1 MSRGRPRG
9 SQAGR
14 FGAHAQLT
22 RARPRGHDAV
32 VRNRGFFVASL
43 AVAVLQLRPAAAAPV
58 ELVEQRERY
67 LLMRDV
73 DQSIEYGN
81 WFEREPFLAAF
92 GDVEAGFLAVHPDDS
107 QFLVMFTTFEL
118 PPPVGALYQ
127 SVANDVHGI
136 GYEHIAPE
144 DAVIPDDGMG
154 YFDDTPDS
162 QIYGFLHMNRWQ
174 NYLGGDAGGV
184 NDNYI
189 SLVFGQELGHAWL
202 AFVSYDGGAGQSRN
216 MLGRAN
222 AHWSFYLDSGGS
234 PVQGHDWLD
243 NGDGSFTAIKHD
255 IYEYS
260 DLDLYLMGL
269 LPPEQVAP
277 WFVLENPSN
286 CIDAASGDGVCADP
300 GAFLFEAESYTVDAT
315 RRDITIDDVI
325 AAEGPRI
332 PAWPDAPDTYDVSFV
347 LVTRADEV
355 LSEGDK
361 LLLDAIIGRSI
372 EIFDAQTR
380 GYAHIVNRTAAA
392 APGDDSG
399 DGGSSSASAGLD
411 SGSGGADASAG
422 SSGGSDSS
430 TAAGA
435 ADSDADTDARGCG
448 CRSDGHARPSWW
460 LWTALAL
467 ARRRPRTR

>member
-1 MSRGRPRG
+1 
-9 SQAGR
+9 
-14 FGAHAQLT
+14 
-22 RARPRGHDAV
+22 
-32 VRNRGFFVASL
+32 
-43 AVAVLQLRPAAAAPV
+43 
-58 ELVEQRERY
+58 
-67 LLMRDV
+67 
-73 DQSIEYGN
+73 
-81 WFEREPFLAAF
+81 
-92 GDVEAGFLAVHPDDS
+92 
-107 QFLVMFTTFEL
+107 
-118 PPPVGALYQ
+118 
-127 SVANDVHGI
+127 
-136 GYEHIAPE
+136 
-144 DAVIPDDGMG
+144 
-154 YFDDTPDS
+154 
-162 QIYGFLHMNRWQ
+162 
-174 NYLGGDAGGV
+174 
-184 NDNYI
+184 
-189 SLVFGQELGHAWL
+189 
-202 AFVSYDGGAGQSRN
+202 
-216 MLGRAN
+216 
-222 AHWSFYLDSGGS
+222 
-234 PVQGHDWLD
+234 
-243 NGDGSFTAIKHD
+243 
-255 IYEYS
+255 
-260 DLDLYLMGL
+260 MGL